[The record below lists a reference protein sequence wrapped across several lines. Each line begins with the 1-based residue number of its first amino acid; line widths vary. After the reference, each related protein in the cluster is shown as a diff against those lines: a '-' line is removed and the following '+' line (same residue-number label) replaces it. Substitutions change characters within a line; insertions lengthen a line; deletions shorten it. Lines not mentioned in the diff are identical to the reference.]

1 MTTKPTE
8 PFRGCRYEVHLC
20 TPKKILWSRHS
31 SHAQA
36 QRAFREAVNNRHGD
50 HRAGTLVELSD
61 ILDGAILILGREE
74 ARP

>member
-1 MTTKPTE
+1 MVTKPIK
-8 PFRGCRYEVHLC
+8 PFRSCHYEVHLY

-31 SHAQA
+31 SRAQA
-36 QRAFREAVNNRHGD
+36 QRAFREAVNNRRGD
-50 HRAGTLVELSD
+50 HSTGTLVELSD